1 MSKQPLTREQ
11 LERQA
16 EELGVKFRSNT
27 SDATLFDRIKD
38 AELALTGDKEEPE
51 ALLPVKSAGITVFN
65 SSKHNHVIGSKLV
78 RPGGEYTLT
87 DGDLSNERLM
97 RRVGR
102 AIQLGVLT
110 DVTD

>member
-27 SDATLFDRIKD
+27 SDATLFDRIKE
-38 AELALTGDKEEPE
+38 AELALTDDKEESEVSPT
-51 ALLPVKSAGITVFN
+51 VKSTGIKVFN
-65 SSKHNHVIGSKLV
+65 SSKHAHAIGSKMV
-78 RPGGEYTLT
+78 PPGGEYTLT

-102 AIQLGVLT
+102 AIQIGVLT